1 MYLKISAAL
10 VLMQTFIGAAL
21 AVDDKKTTNPQ
32 LADFLRKRPK
42 NWRPARRT
50 QPNSIVASSLTLS
63 AGLPAGISQTVQ
75 ESLPHVLDEAR
86 SIIGVPHLRSKSRS
100 LAAVSRKKSAQQ
112 PLAPWNCGQMLAV
125 VLRIAAKISA

>member
-42 NWRPARRT
+42 NWRPARQT
-50 QPNSIVASSLTLS
+50 QILS
-63 AGLPAGISQTVQ
+63 RLHP
-75 ESLPHVLDEAR
+75 
-86 SIIGVPHLRSKSRS
+86 
-100 LAAVSRKKSAQQ
+100 
-112 PLAPWNCGQMLAV
+112 
-125 VLRIAAKISA
+125 